1 MPGLVRIAMVLRTS
15 LMEES
20 DHNFREYAQMAFL
33 ISLKKLGKP
42 RNTLVWAYGTNPGTR
57 LPVMFGSK
65 TDNNA
70 VSEALL

>member
-1 MPGLVRIAMVLRTS
+1 MRCSVQNFILGL
-15 LMEES
+15 
-20 DHNFREYAQMAFL
+20 NL

-42 RNTLVWAYGTNPGTR
+42 RNTLVRAYGTNPGTR